1 MQNQSLL
8 NIYLANNSFIIIES
22 LFSYILDILDLFSFI
37 IISILNLVSNDIKY
51 KQSLEEI
58 NNLKKENSNKI
69 NNKIWQR
76 IIDISKVKLIIDI
89 NDKYKLRTNNFITKL
104 FSLVYYY

>member
-22 LFSYILDILDLFSFI
+22 LFNYILDILDLFSFI
-37 IISILNLVSNDIKY
+37 IISILNLVSNDITY

-58 NNLKKENSNKI
+58 NNLKKENK
-69 NNKIWQR
+69 
-76 IIDISKVKLIIDI
+76 
-89 NDKYKLRTNNFITKL
+89 
-104 FSLVYYY
+104 